1 MNVNKGGKVAE
12 ITVFT
17 SNGWGPCIAT
27 KSWLK
32 KQGHEFIE
40 YNISEN
46 IEHAEDLVR
55 MGYRVTPVTIIDKET
70 MIVGYNPQKLTEAL
84 E

>member
-1 MNVNKGGKVAE
+1 M
-12 ITVFT
+12 
-17 SNGWGPCIAT
+17 AT

-32 KQGHEFIE
+32 KNGHEFTE

-55 MGYRVTPVTIIDKET
+55 MGFRVTPVTVINKET
-70 MIVGYNPQKLTEAL
+70 MIVGFSPQQLSTAL